1 MWEPFAPHSYI
12 LADVSYVVKRY
23 QLTYTKCMETEA
35 PFITLEEAARR
46 VGYRTASNLRTAV
59 RAGRLRALALGPR
72 AYVTTQEWLDAYLA
86 TLRPGNY
93 KRGLPKSQDAGGG
106 EAGE

>member
-1 MWEPFAPHSYI
+1 
-12 LADVSYVVKRY
+12 
-23 QLTYTKCMETEA
+23 METEA

-72 AYVTTQEWLDAYLA
+72 AYVTTQEWLDAYMV

-93 KRGLPKSQDAGGG
+93 KRGVPKGQDAGDAGG
-106 EAGE
+106 EGGS